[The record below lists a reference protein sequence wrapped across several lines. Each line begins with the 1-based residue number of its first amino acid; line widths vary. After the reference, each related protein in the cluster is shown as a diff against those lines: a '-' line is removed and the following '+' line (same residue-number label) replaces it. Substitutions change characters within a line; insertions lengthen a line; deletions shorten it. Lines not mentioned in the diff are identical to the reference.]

1 MTATKKHHFD
11 WIRTD
16 SRERSYQLRD
26 GRSKVISL
34 TWQNIRGTCATAEAR
49 SERCIYTCI
58 GYLSKQVIVQSAVTG
73 MTLAIFKPG
82 AGGGVLRFLDG
93 RSYIL
98 KSAHLMRPEMQW
110 QDERGCTLVR
120 FNGAVGFDTKSGEVD
135 LTDEILADQLYE
147 TAMLVSLGWYL
158 MVSSH
163 LDMSLIL

>member
-49 SERCIYTCI
+49 SERWIYTCI
-58 GYLSKQVIVQSAVTG
+58 GYLSKQVIVQSPTTG
-73 MTLAIFKPG
+73 KTVAIFKPG
-82 AGGGVLRFLDG
+82 AGGGVLRFIDG
-93 RSYIL
+93 RTYIL
-98 KSAHLMRPEMQW
+98 KSAHPMRPEMQW
-110 QDERGCTLVR
+110 QDEQGCTIVR
-120 FNGAVGFDTKSGEVD
+120 FNGAFGFDTKSGEVD
-135 LTDEILADQLYE
+135 LAKDIPSDQLYD